1 MSTELRLCTLSVIN
15 ATHWVS
21 SATVCAGDGQPEFG
35 MVTDLLQADNE
46 VPTSS
51 ADPCGSYSM
60 LPAGQKGHLLSV
72 DKDPE
77 RLQSTPPPPC
87 LKCH

>member
-1 MSTELRLCTLSVIN
+1 
-15 ATHWVS
+15 
-21 SATVCAGDGQPEFG
+21 

-51 ADPCGSYSM
+51 ADPYGSYSM

-77 RLQSTPPPPC
+77 RLQPPLFLPKSC
-87 LKCH
+87 LKGH